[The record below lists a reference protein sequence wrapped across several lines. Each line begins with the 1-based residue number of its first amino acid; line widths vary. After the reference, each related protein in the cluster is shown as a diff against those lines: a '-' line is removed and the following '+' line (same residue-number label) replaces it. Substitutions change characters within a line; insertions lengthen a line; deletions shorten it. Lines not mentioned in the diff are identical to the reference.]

1 MNKEIKRKKSKFG
14 IFKINK
20 HPASSKDD
28 SIEIKNKIVTEKE
41 TVLSSTGL
49 KNSIAHST
57 EKPVEIKDKKII
69 EKLTKETELVIKIV
83 SEQLKPDM
91 EISIKNHF
99 DAMRNNLLNEIKDI
113 RTMIEQGKIL
123 EQPHIDPAQAVPPQN
138 MPKLSGQTND
148 ETRQNP
154 TPQNKT
160 SVQQKPII
168 DPNIMDGILKMLP
181 EYLKQRSQPDPVMLQ
196 IKELMMKKFVNDM
209 GRSDTQG
216 TALTNYLIKRL
227 MKTDPDLFS
236 TEDIPNTLSG

>member
-1 MNKEIKRKKSKFG
+1 MNKELKRKKSKFG

-41 TVLSSTGL
+41 IVLSSTGL
-49 KNSIAHST
+49 KNSIAHSVI

-138 MPKLSGQTND
+138 MPKINGADNNQ
-148 ETRQNP
+148 TRQNP
-154 TPQNKT
+154 PQN
-160 SVQQKPII
+160 SSPVQQKPII
-168 DPNIMDGILKMLP
+168 DPTIMDGLLKLLP
-181 EYLKQRSQPDPVMLQ
+181 EYMKQRSQPDPVMVQ

>member
-1 MNKEIKRKKSKFG
+1 MI
-14 IFKINK
+14 
-20 HPASSKDD
+20 
-28 SIEIKNKIVTEKE
+28 EKE
-41 TVLSSTGL
+41 KVLASSSTGL
-49 KNSIAHST
+49 NNSSVHS
-57 EKPVEIKDKKII
+57 KSVNPVETKDKKII
-69 EKLTKETELVIKIV
+69 EKLSKETELVIKIV

-99 DAMRNNLLNEIKDI
+99 DAMRNNLLNEIKEI
-113 RTMIEQGKIL
+113 RKMVESGKGFPNL

-138 MPKLSGQTND
+138 MPKINGADNNQT
-148 ETRQNP
+148 RKNP
-154 TPQNKT
+154 TPQDKT

-236 TEDIPNTLSG
+236 TENIPNTLEG